1 MPHELLASCRE
12 GHLLLSALCG
22 HIGDEVSSADDIR
35 QAIQRAI
42 VHIDLTLEKLKKK
55 GIKTVV
61 SVASNST
68 TYI

>member
-1 MPHELLASCRE
+1 LTIRLFFLVED
-12 GHLLLSALCG
+12 GN
-22 HIGDEVSSADDIR
+22 IDDEVSSADDIHVR

-42 VHIDLTLEKLKKK
+42 VHVDLTLEKLKEK